1 MNCACKV
8 DHVSAGTPLRSGVA
22 DTGSD
27 GESAVDAAVRIE
39 LLGSCGTRGS
49 RGNRGSRGTRG
60 LMTGAK
66 VRGVVVYSNVLSW
79 HSGEQHRMVLC
90 LVATA

>member
-1 MNCACKV
+1 MAGHTSGS
-8 DHVSAGTPLRSGVA
+8 HVILEP
-22 DTGSD
+22 
-27 GESAVDAAVRIE
+27 AAIVGALWGFRD
-39 LLGSCGTRGS
+39 SRGTRGS
-49 RGNRGSRGTRG
+49 RGNRGSRDTRG

-66 VRGVVVYSNVLSW
+66 LRGFMVYSNILSW

>member
-1 MNCACKV
+1 MPEIEVACELEV
-8 DHVSAGTPLRSGVA
+8 VTHV
-22 DTGSD
+22 TGPTD
-27 GESAVDAAVRIE
+27 ATAMEPDAVVGA
-39 LLGSCGTRGS
+39 LWGSLDSRGTRGS

-66 VRGVVVYSNVLSW
+66 ARGFMVYSNILSW
-79 HSGEQHRMVLC
+79 HSGEQHRMVFF

>member
-1 MNCACKV
+1 M
-8 DHVSAGTPLRSGVA
+8 AGHTS
-22 DTGSD
+22 GSD
-27 GESAVDAAVRIE
+27 VILEPDAVVGA
-39 LLGSCGTRGS
+39 LWGSRVSRGTRGS
-49 RGNRGSRGTRG
+49 RGSRGCRG

-66 VRGVVVYSNVLSW
+66 LRGFMVYSNILSW

>member
-1 MNCACKV
+1 M
-8 DHVSAGTPLRSGVA
+8 AGHTS
-22 DTGSD
+22 GSD
-27 GESAVDAAVRIE
+27 VILEPDAVVGA
-39 LLGSCGTRGS
+39 LWGSRDYCGTLGS
-49 RGNRGSRGTRG
+49 RGNRGSRGSRGTRG

-66 VRGVVVYSNVLSW
+66 LRGFMVYSNIFSW